1 MNKKSD
7 LDDEINKYLGIKK
20 KFSLSDYN
28 FKVNEFRV
36 RGLNKYR
43 NILSAPKCEQSE
55 LVCEC
60 GCDGKGKL
68 IINKLQELYD
78 LCAAVLFD
86 NGCGNSAIFLEH
98 RSGKMEIVYCHVVYD
113 KETEEPDLEISTLS
127 PKKGTIQDNDFFSIF
142 DAEERLHCYGL
153 IIERDKGQWEICE

>member
-1 MNKKSD
+1 MSKKSD
-7 LDDEINKYLGIKK
+7 SGDGINNYSDIKK

-28 FKVNEFRV
+28 FKVDEFRV

-43 NILSAPKCEQSE
+43 NILSAP
-55 LVCEC
+55 VCEC
-60 GCDGKGKL
+60 GCGGKGKL
-68 IINKLQELYD
+68 VIDKLQELYD

-127 PKKGTIQDNDFFSIF
+127 PKKGAIQDNDFFSMF

>member
-1 MNKKSD
+1 MSKKSD
-7 LDDEINKYLGIKK
+7 LSDGINNYSDIKK
-20 KFSLSDYN
+20 KFLLSDYN
-28 FKVNEFRV
+28 FKVDEFRV

-43 NILSAPKCEQSE
+43 NILSAPS
-55 LVCEC
+55 CEC
-60 GCDGKGKL
+60 GCGGKGKL

-78 LCAAVLFD
+78 LCAAALFD

-113 KETEEPDLEISTLS
+113 EETEEPDLEISTLS
-127 PKKGTIQDNDFFSIF
+127 PKKGTIQDNDFFSMF